1 MGRLHVLKIK
11 INTTRVLAIRT
22 IAGVVPKYKI
32 LLFQQLEDYFGE
44 KASTENRQN
53 VQPLLTGQQ
62 WPTRLGNQYT
72 TLRTKRVAWAPS
84 LR

>member
-11 INTTRVLAIRT
+11 MNTAGVLAIRT

-32 LLFQQLEDYFGE
+32 LLIQQLEESFRE

-53 VQPLLTGQQ
+53 VQPLLAGQQ
-62 WPTRLGNQYT
+62 
-72 TLRTKRVAWAPS
+72 
-84 LR
+84 